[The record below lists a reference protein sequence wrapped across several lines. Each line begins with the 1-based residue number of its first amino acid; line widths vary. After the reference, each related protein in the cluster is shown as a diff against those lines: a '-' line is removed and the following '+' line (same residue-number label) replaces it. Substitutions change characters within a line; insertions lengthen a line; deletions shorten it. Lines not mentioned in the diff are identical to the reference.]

1 VLVDEQLPMLQK
13 IIVPSLPGAQL
24 VNPEVEDTM
33 IL

>member
-13 IIVPSLPGAQL
+13 IIVPSFPGPQL